1 MLTRVAV
8 LLCFL
13 CISCGYQ
20 AVGAV
25 GGGNLALHK
34 SYTLN
39 PPPNYP
45 LCADAGDSSQ
55 LTDGEK
61 YGSDWFSKS
70 TVGWQRGE
78 RLPEITIDVE
88 KRCVFDEVRI
98 YTIGGGRAGVH
109 YPDYI
114 VVMVSD
120 DNINYKLAGFTDL
133 RDKLKKDLKS
143 EDKEPLTVFVKTIN
157 ACGRYV
163 KVVIQSSTT
172 FVFIDEIEVLGRPS
186 ETTGRQTG
194 DTALT
199 IKDSLML
206 VDNLLELKHSISS
219 AKERIS
225 MLNIDP
231 NAKLLL
237 SGKLQKVANDVNEC
251 EQQELSKA
259 SFATQKEA
267 VAKIKA
273 EIYKAYYK
281 SYFVISAANPMKP
294 LLLSDTIL
302 EPAKTSIEL
311 SAWQGEYES
320 AAVNLI
326 NCSENTISVRAA
338 VEAVK
343 LNGAV
348 ASEAEKCFTLRRAI
362 YVKAK
367 QAGDTADA
375 LVLQD
380 SNSFAIEKGTV
391 VQLWLTYFNPTL
403 KAGNYHSKLKINAIS
418 NDGNGLP
425 PQNIDITLTIEP
437 IVFNQQNIVLN
448 TNNWAYPKN
457 CAITKNYLS
466 EIAYDLRSHY
476 TNTIVIHPH
485 MLAMPKSGN
494 SNFAELD
501 NYLVTYNFARTY
513 LIFMG
518 FNYPSWTQQFPGDF
532 MTAAWQSSFS
542 TWLKNLASN
551 LKAQGVGYSNFAIYP
566 YDETLGDD
574 FLKVAK
580 LIKATD
586 PNIRIFANNMGHGT
600 AELNSFKNLIDIWC
614 PADETCQEHPDW
626 LKYLQTF
633 GKPIWTYSGFAP
645 AKAASPSEFYRMLP
659 WLAFKHKE
667 TGTGFWVYADEGP
680 ANPWDE
686 LMKPMGYYGVIY
698 SSAGSPVPT
707 NGENIIPSRRWEA
720 WREGVEDYQ
729 YLYELQ
735 HKINTIKSTDL
746 TKASE
751 MQNTL
756 DEQVDRVLNNTT
768 NPAIVYEVRRI
779 ITNMLI
785 K

>member
-25 GGGNLALHK
+25 GGENLALHK

-45 LCADAGDSSQ
+45 LCTDVGDSSQ

-61 YGSDWFSKS
+61 YGSDWTSKS
-70 TVGWQRGE
+70 TVGWQGGE
-78 RLPEITIDVE
+78 RLPEITIDLE
-88 KRCVFDEVRI
+88 KRCAFDKVRV

-114 VVMVSD
+114 VVMVSE
-120 DNINYKLAGFTDL
+120 DNRNYKLAGFADL
-133 RDKLKKDLKS
+133 RDKLKKSLKS
-143 EDKEPLTVFVKTIN
+143 KDKEPLTVSIKTIN
-157 ACGRYV
+157 TCGRYV

-172 FVFIDEIEVLGRPS
+172 FVFIDEIEIFGSPS
-186 ETTGRQTG
+186 NKMVSRQIS

-199 IKDSLML
+199 VKDSLML
-206 VDNLLELKHSISS
+206 VDNLLDLKQSIAS
-219 AKERIS
+219 AKENIS
-225 MLNIDP
+225 SLNIDP

-237 SGKLQKVANDVNEC
+237 SGKLQKAANDVNEC
-251 EQQELSKA
+251 EQQEFSRA
-259 SFATQKEA
+259 SFAAQKEA

-281 SYFVISAANPMKP
+281 SDFVISAANPMKP

-326 NCSENTISVRAA
+326 NCSENTISVRAT

-343 LNGAV
+343 LNETV
-348 ASEAEKCFTLRRAI
+348 ASEADKCFTLRRAI

-367 QAGDTADA
+367 QVGDTADA

-380 SNSFAIEKGTV
+380 NNEFTIEPGEIS
-391 VQLWLTYFNPTL
+391 QLWFTYFNPTL
-403 KAGNYHSKLKINAIS
+403 KAGKYNSNLVITAMTNNGNILPTQKINI
-418 NDGNGLP
+418 N
-425 PQNIDITLTIEP
+425 LTVEP
-437 IVFNQQNIVLN
+437 IVFNQNIALN
-448 TNNWAYPKN
+448 TYNWAYPKN

-466 EIAYDLRSHY
+466 ETAFDLRSHR
-476 TNTIVIHPH
+476 TNVMVIHPSLLSFSKH
-485 MLAMPKSGN
+485 GSDGFP
-494 SNFAELD
+494 ELN
-501 NYLVTYNFARTY
+501 NYLNNFGFARTY
-513 LIFMG
+513 LFFLA
-518 FNYPSWTQQFPGDF
+518 FNDPSTRDMFGSF
-532 MTAAWQSSFS
+532 MTAAWQTNF
-542 TWLKNLASN
+542 TQWLNNLTTS
-551 LKAQGVGYSNFAIYP
+551 LKSRGIDYSNFAIYP
-566 YDETLGDD
+566 YDEALGDD

-633 GKPIWTYSGFAP
+633 GKPIWTYDAANPG
-645 AKAASPSEFYRMLP
+645 KALGPYSYYRLMP
-659 WLAFKHKE
+659 WLAFKRKQA
-667 TGTGFWVYADEGP
+667 GAGFWVYVDEGQV
-680 ANPWDE
+680 NPWDE

-707 NGENIIPSRRWEA
+707 SGENIIPSRRWEA

-735 HKINTIKSTDL
+735 HKINMLKSTNL

-756 DEQVDRVLNNTT
+756 DEQVNRVLNNAT
-768 NPAIVYEVRRI
+768 NPTVVYEARGI
-779 ITNMLI
+779 MTNMLR